1 MEPVD
6 PFLSLRSAF
15 DRAQQGRWTD
25 AGSLFK
31 EALSAFARILR
42 DPEPPNRLSL
52 IAAQNHA
59 AASRRDEVSGEF
71 LKQLPGWLR
80 EMHFDL
86 FKAEFNGK
94 RLSAAIAHWKSLVFA
109 ARLESFSEAIDLRNL
124 REKVC
129 QDFQLTPEDL
139 AKSEETTA
147 DCTQRAERLLKADP
161 DNTAIRYSSIEGY
174 ARLLKIGLDRIMP
187 RGQDD
192 LPGLRVTATQK
203 RRAELSLRR
212 AVPRLKAH
220 LSRVARVQDMNSPV
234 ALFGYRQLGRY
245 YSTTGDYPMAIRMA
259 RRARRLDPNDQD
271 IVRWVRSLRRMG
283 RSK

>member
-1 MEPVD
+1 MEQVD
-6 PFLSLRSAF
+6 PFLALRSAF
-15 DRAQQGRWTD
+15 DQGQNGRWTD
-25 AGSLFK
+25 AGYLFK
-31 EALSAFARILR
+31 EALSAFDRILR
-42 DPEPPNRLSL
+42 NPETPNRLSV
-52 IAAQNHA
+52 IAAQNPA
-59 AASRRDEVSGEF
+59 TASRCDEVSGEF

-80 EMHFDL
+80 EMHYDH
-86 FKAEFNGK
+86 FKEEFNGK
-94 RLSAAIAHWKSLVFA
+94 RLSAAIAHWKALVFA
-109 ARLESFSEAIDLRNL
+109 AGLASFSGAIDLRNL
-124 REKVC
+124 REEVC
-129 QDFQLTPEDL
+129 QHFQLTPENL
-139 AKSEETTA
+139 AKSEDTTA

-187 RGQDD
+187 RNHDD

-203 RRAELSLRR
+203 RCAELSLRR
-212 AVPRLKAH
+212 TAPRLKAH

-271 IVRWVRSLRRMG
+271 LIRWVRSLRRMG